1 MDMFTVMK
9 REAVSELLGHEF
21 KNVKLEEEC
30 IDIEN
35 ALGRILAE
43 DIIARENIPDFVRST
58 VDGYAVK
65 SQNTVGANQALPA
78 FLNLVGEVKMGE
90 ETDLCLGEHETAYV
104 PTGGML
110 PKGADSM
117 VMIEY
122 TDVFGDEIA
131 INKPAANL
139 ENVIGV
145 GDDVARGWCALNK
158 GLQIKTQHIGA
169 LAALGYSKVK
179 VRRRP
184 RITILSTGDELV
196 AVDQKPAVG
205 QIRDV
210 NTYSLQ
216 AMVTAIG
223 CQVVGIKRLKDDFE
237 HLKDALKTAQENS
250 DVVFLS
256 GGSSVGNHDMTSEV
270 INAVGTPG
278 VLVHGI
284 AIKPGKPT
292 IAARI
297 DKTAIF
303 GLPGHPASCVIAFKA
318 VVEPFIQEV
327 LLGAEI
333 KTQRIEAVSG
343 FQMHV
348 SSGRDVFFMVTLDN
362 RNDQITAQPV
372 KGKSGM
378 VSMFSSADGY
388 IEIPMEKEGLEIG
401 EKITVTLFR

>member
-9 REAVSELLGHEF
+9 KEAVLELLGQEF
-21 KNVKLEEEC
+21 SKIKVEEEY
-30 IDIEN
+30 IGIEN
-35 ALGRILAE
+35 ALGRVLAE
-43 DIIARENIPDFVRST
+43 DIIARENIPDFIRST

-65 SQNTVGANQALPA
+65 SENTIGANEALPA
-78 FLNLVGEVKMGE
+78 FLNRIGEVKMGE
-90 ETDLCLGEHETAYV
+90 ETSLCLGEHETVYV
-104 PTGGML
+104 PTGGMV
-110 PKGADSM
+110 PQGADSM

-139 ENVIGV
+139 ENIIGI
-145 GDDVARGWCALNK
+145 GDDVSDGECALKK
-158 GLQIKTQHIGA
+158 GLRIKTQHIGV
-169 LAALGYSKVK
+169 LAALGYSQVKVK
-179 VRRRP
+179 RRP
-184 RITILSTGDELV
+184 RVSILSTGDELV
-196 AVDQKPAVG
+196 AVDQKPSMG

-216 AMVTAIG
+216 SMVTAIG
-223 CQVVGIKRLKDDFE
+223 CQVVEIKRLKDDFE
-237 HLKDALKTAQENS
+237 HLKAALTSAKENS
-250 DVVFLS
+250 DIVFLS
-256 GGSSVGNHDMTSEV
+256 GGSSVGNHDMTSDV
-270 INAVGTPG
+270 INAAGAPG

-292 IAARI
+292 IVARI
-297 DKTAIF
+297 DETAVF

-327 LLGAEI
+327 LMDVENEP
-333 KTQRIEAVSG
+333 QRIEAVSG

-362 RNDQITAQPV
+362 SNNQMTVQPV

-378 VSMFSSADGY
+378 VSMFSRADGY